1 MICLKLI
8 KLSYDYSH
16 SNYDHA
22 YQARS
27 IVFYKVYRCVRGGG
41 AKHKTKQTHHHFANL
56 QNPNPQVGL
65 GDDCSALYRKPLFFL
80 IYRINLYM
88 LLKKWG
94 GGGSS
99 FNFNFL
105 ICKFTNE
112 KVAGRGGGQ
121 VLCPPSTPPRCY
133 VPVQCLPCIYMLT
146 YCCWIGDNWM
156 RPPHN
161 KKTVYCFH
169 FQDFFLI
176 FMESIRDDTSLLE
189 NESTYKYYLSMQI
202 HSIPRTL
209 SQGPQLLGPQ
219 HF

>member
-1 MICLKLI
+1 
-8 KLSYDYSH
+8 
-16 SNYDHA
+16 
-22 YQARS
+22 
-27 IVFYKVYRCVRGGG
+27 
-41 AKHKTKQTHHHFANL
+41 
-56 QNPNPQVGL
+56 
-65 GDDCSALYRKPLFFL
+65 
-80 IYRINLYM
+80 M
-88 LLKKWG
+88 LLKKWGG

-121 VLCPPSTPPRCY
+121 VLCPPLYPATMLRA
-133 VPVQCLPCIYMLT
+133 CLVLTLYMLT
-146 YCCWIGDNWM
+146 YCCWIGDSWM

-209 SQGPQLLGPQ
+209 SQGTQLLGPQ
-219 HF
+219 HFWHARHFFLPTTLVEVKPNIGPKIFWWWRFF